1 MPIPLIVWASIAGG
15 CALVGA
21 ISGGIAVSRIG
32 GAKDRYEKRR
42 AKYERAIKK
51 CEARYEH
58 AASRFDELGQTR
70 LEAVV
75 TLGKAVE
82 FLERAK
88 LKDRKLLEKFEITPE
103 QLVQWRTASV
113 RAVEVLGGVAGSAAS
128 GVATA
133 AACYGLVGTLA
144 TAGTGTAISALSG
157 AAATNATLA
166 WLGGGSIA
174 AGGGGVAAGTLV
186 MGGLVVGPAILVA
199 SFFAHGTA
207 GDIENKVD
215 SHIAEM
221 DVDEAE
227 KKKLVAALKAVVSRV
242 DEVEGSTRELK
253 SKLEQLLDTCSPT
266 NEEEAYM
273 VARAAVSLGA
283 LLEIAILDKSGKLI

>member
-1 MPIPLIVWASIAGG
+1 MPVPVIVWWSVAGV
-15 CALVGA
+15 CALVGV

-32 GAKDRYEKRR
+32 GAKERYEQRR
-42 AKYERAIKK
+42 AKYERAMKR
-51 CEARYEH
+51 CEGRYKH
-58 AASRFDELGQTR
+58 ASSRFDQLGKTR

-88 LKDRKLLEKFEITPE
+88 IKDRKLFEKFDITPE
-103 QLVQWRTASV
+103 QLVQWKTASV

-186 MGGLVVGPAILVA
+186 LGGLVVGPAILVA

-207 GDIENKVD
+207 GDIENQVD
-215 SHIAEM
+215 RHISEM
-221 DVDEAE
+221 DVDEAN

-242 DEVEGSTRELK
+242 DELEERTVELR
-253 SKLEQLLDTCSPT
+253 SKLEQLLDSCSPT